1 MVIWNYTV
9 WYRLRGLWETSVM
22 ADTDEEADQL
32 LVILRQLIPPN
43 RKEVRKQPDRSVQLD
58 GAF

>member
-43 RKEVRKQPDRSVQLD
+43 RKEVRKQPDGSVQLN